1 MDRNLFLPH
10 NWEDLKW
17 WVNTAK
23 RLLNDIVGGRSCVAQ
38 SVVIKVER
46 HLGGRTSQ
54 PFELPLLVGYLQISA
69 PRGTRFDRVCH
80 SSEEQGIYKVVEGQ
94 EETLKGGAWCLHT
107 PLGFDGRKWQII
119 CVR

>member
-46 HLGGRTSQ
+46 HLGG
-54 PFELPLLVGYLQISA
+54 
-69 PRGTRFDRVCH
+69 
-80 SSEEQGIYKVVEGQ
+80 
-94 EETLKGGAWCLHT
+94 
-107 PLGFDGRKWQII
+107 
-119 CVR
+119 